1 MSKNIS
7 SLLLILFFAINV
19 LGQDISKPNK
29 FHKDSVLITKLF
41 DRALVERDK
50 SDSLLSE
57 AILIVDNNDVEWTK
71 LKTIFLYNKA
81 KYEYLLQKFDAS
93 LSTCTEGLDL
103 LINADPYNQQN
114 ANFCSLIGNIK
125 ALRNEPLEGIF
136 FLRRA
141 IFISDHNQL
150 ETKSGLLKN
159 NIANIYLTLR
169 DYESAYKYS
178 SEAYDMLK
186 KYDDPGLRT
195 IAGVKALAALKIGK
209 EEEARELGEESVLR
223 STESNYPMGLILGH
237 IVLGEYFLLKEN
249 YQKSL
254 EHLLLSLELSEIY
267 GQKNFIMLT
276 KISLLSC
283 YNQLKQFDT
292 AIMYGEEA
300 LVETRE
306 QGNESTEYAI
316 LKNLSECYAG
326 VNNTVKAYDYLA
338 QSHNLFSAVNDIENK
353 EIINELLI
361 EYQTEVKEQE
371 IILLKSEK
379 ELTKQ
384 RRKSQY
390 YLLIGAISILIIIV
404 FFLFLLS
411 RNRKKTGDKLVELDK
426 VKTTFFENISHEF
439 RTPLTLIR
447 LPIKD
452 AIDNETALS
461 KEHKMVIY
469 DNTKRL
475 QYLIDD
481 LLIMAQLESNEMTQD
496 HTVQNPIDQIENLFS
511 QFEFYAV
518 RKNIHYSKEIV
529 SFSHLAKYDGKVVDK
544 VFSNLVTNALKFCPE
559 NGEVKVVA
567 EVVKNELILLVS
579 DSGIGLSKADQVKVF
594 DRFYQVEGSGNNEVG
609 TGIGLSLTKKLLL
622 LNNGRISV
630 ESTEGRGSTFTA
642 VLPLEISK
650 ELETTKIENNEL
662 TEPYVLPEI
671 ASNESDFLIENN
683 DKPVLLIVED
693 NINLQRY
700 LQKALSDEFRIHT
713 AINGAEGLKKA
724 LEEVP
729 DIIVSDWMMPEMS
742 GIEFCKEVKSNK
754 ITSHI
759 PFILLTAKS
768 EVKDKIE
775 GYETGADTY
784 FSKPFDQSEVKAQI
798 KNLIKQRK
806 KLIEKFSS
814 GDFEL
819 LKNDKSISPHDIEFL
834 NKFRTYIQE
843 HLSETDLSSQTIA
856 EALLMSRMQLHRKI
870 KALTDS
876 TVGEYIHKQR
886 MTLASVL
893 LRKGDMRIAEICEE
907 IGFSNPSAFS
917 RAFKK
922 EFDLSPSNFKL
933 KHKTE

>member
-1 MSKNIS
+1 MSKNSYI
-7 SLLLILFFAINV
+7 LLSILFSLTNV
-19 LGQDISKPNK
+19 LGQDIAELNK
-29 FHKDSVLITKLF
+29 FHEDSSLITKLF

-50 SDSLLSE
+50 GDSLLSE
-57 AILIVDNNDVEWTK
+57 AILVVDNHDGEWTK
-71 LKTIFLYNKA
+71 LNTVYLYNKA
-81 KYEYLLQKFDAS
+81 KYEYLLQQFDES

-103 LINADPYNQQN
+103 LKNDPYNQQN
-114 ANFCSLIGNIK
+114 ANFCSLIGNVK

-136 FLRRA
+136 FFRRA
-141 IFISDHNQL
+141 IYISDHNGL

-159 NIANIYLTLR
+159 NIANIYLTIR

-195 IAGVKALAALKIGK
+195 IAGVKAFAALRIGK

-223 STESNYPMGLILGH
+223 STESNYPMGIIIGH
-237 IVLGEYFLLKEN
+237 IVLGEYYLLKEA

-254 EHLLLSLELSEIY
+254 EHLLLSLEISEMY
-267 GQKNFIMLT
+267 GQKNFIMLA

-292 AIMYGEEA
+292 AIKYGEEA

-326 VNNTVKAYDYLA
+326 VDDMAKAYIYLE
-338 QSHNLFSAVNDIENK
+338 QSHTLFSAVNDIENK

-371 IILLKSEK
+371 IILLKSEN
-379 ELTKQ
+379 ELTEQ
-384 RRKSQY
+384 RRKNQY
-390 YLLIGAISILIIIV
+390 YLLIAAISILIIIG
-404 FFLFLLS
+404 FFLSLLS
-411 RNRKKTGDKLVELDK
+411 RNRKKTADKLVELDK
-426 VKTTFFENISHEF
+426 IKTTFFENISHEL

-452 AIDNETALS
+452 AIDNEASLS

-481 LLIMAQLESNEMTQD
+481 LLIMAQLESNKMTQD
-496 HTVQNPIDQIENLFS
+496 HTIQNPIRQIENLFS
-511 QFEFYAV
+511 QFEFYAD
-518 RKNIHYSKEIV
+518 RKNIHYSKQIE
-529 SFSHLAKYDGKVVDK
+529 SFSHLAKYDRKIVDK

-559 NGEVKVVA
+559 NGEVKVRA
-567 EVVKNELILLVS
+567 EIVGNELVLSVS

-594 DRFYQVEGSGNNEVG
+594 DRFYQVEGGSNTEAG
-609 TGIGLSLTKKLLL
+609 TGIGLSLTKKLLI
-622 LNNGRISV
+622 LNNGTINV
-630 ESTEGRGSTFTA
+630 ESAKGRGSTFTA
-642 VLPLEISK
+642 VLPLEIST
-650 ELETTKIENNEL
+650 ESENSTGKKNDL
-662 TEPYVLPEI
+662 IEPYILPEI
-671 ASNESDFLIENN
+671 INNESDLLIDNN

-693 NINLQRY
+693 NLNLQRY
-700 LQKALSDEFRIHT
+700 LQADLSDEFMIHT
-713 AINGAEGLKKA
+713 ANNGAEGLKKA
-724 LEEVP
+724 MEEVP

-742 GIEFCKEVKSNK
+742 GIEFCAAVKSNN

-768 EVKDKIE
+768 DIKDKIE

-806 KLIEKFSS
+806 NLISKFSS
-814 GDFEL
+814 DDIEL
-819 LKNDKSISPHDIEFL
+819 LNNDKSISPHDIEFW
-834 NKFRTYIQE
+834 NKFRTYIKE
-843 HLSETDLSSQTIA
+843 HLADTELSSQTIA
-856 EALLMSRMQLHRKI
+856 DALFMSRMQLHRKT

-876 TVGEYIHKQR
+876 TVGAYIHKQR
-886 MTLASVL
+886 MTLAAVL
-893 LRKGDMRIAEICEE
+893 LKKKDVRIAEICDA

-922 EFDLSPSNFKL
+922 EFDLTPSEFKL
-933 KHKTE
+933 KQKE